1 MAKRK
6 KAKRNFTDF
15 RSRILFVLIILFF
28 GLLSYKLVK
37 VAFFSEID
45 YNKKV
50 LNQRVNEMNK
60 SSGDLEPKRG
70 SISDVNGVPLAES
83 LDVFSIIYDPKL
95 ILDLIANQKDGED
108 AKKDINDFLYEHL
121 DLEAGSLEKLL
132 DERDFSHYEKI
143 AVELEYK
150 DVEEL
155 ILAIEKGE
163 LKGVTYEKNFRRN
176 YPHNNLASDV
186 VGFVSRD
193 GTGLLGIEGVYDEYL
208 RGKSGRKFGSAS
220 SSNDFEMIEEKEDAG
235 ANVITNIDL
244 SVQSFAMEVM
254 DEYVEE
260 NHPLGMEVVLM
271 DPRDGRIL
279 GMASYPSYNL
289 NSPYDL
295 DSFFTEEEQDA
306 LSDEEISKFRNELWR
321 NGAISN
327 TYEPGST
334 FKPFTLAMGLE
345 EHRVDA
351 GSNYNCKGFKIP
363 FKDEEPIHC
372 HKLSGHGNQDYV
384 KALGNSCNVAFMDMG
399 VAIGKEVFAKYIRA
413 FGFGS
418 ITGVDLNGES
428 SARSL
433 LYKEEELNPV
443 ELQTSSF
450 GQGFNVTPIQLI
462 TGFSSLINGGFL
474 YEPHIVNRVVDENG
488 TVILR
493 NEKNLQRVVISK
505 ESANRVSK
513 ALAAVVDDGSG
524 RRAKI
529 EGYSIGGKTGQAEKG
544 DRDTKDYIISFIG
557 YSPIENPEIIALVVI
572 DDPDKEEVS
581 SLDAVIVFRK
591 IMEKVLPYM
600 RVSKDYSM
608 EQN

>member
-1 MAKRK
+1 MAKKK
-6 KAKRNFTDF
+6 KAKINFTDF
-15 RSRILFVLIILFF
+15 RSRILFALLILFF
-28 GLLSYKLVK
+28 ALLCYKLVK

-83 LDVFSIIYDPKL
+83 LDVYSIIYDPKL
-95 ILDLIANQKDGED
+95 LLDLKDGQKDGED
-108 AKKDINDFLYEHL
+108 VVKEINTFLYEHL
-121 DLEAGSLEKLL
+121 ELETGSLERLL
-132 DERDFSHYEKI
+132 EERDFSHYEKI
-143 AVELEYK
+143 AIDLDYK
-150 DVEEL
+150 DAEDV
-155 ILAIEKGE
+155 ILAIEKAE
-163 LKGVTYEKNFRRN
+163 LKGVSYEKNFMRK
-176 YPHNNLASDV
+176 YPHKDLASDV
-186 VGFVSRD
+186 IGFVSRD
-193 GTGLLGIEGVYDEYL
+193 GSGLLGIEGVYDEYL
-208 RGKSGRKFGSAS
+208 RGKSGREFGSAS
-220 SSNDFEMIEEKEDAG
+220 SAGDFEMIKEKEEAG
-235 ANVITNIDL
+235 ADVITNIDL
-244 SVQSFAMEVM
+244 TVQGFAMEAM
-254 DEYVEE
+254 QAYVEK
-260 NHPLGMEVVLM
+260 NNPLGMEVILM

-279 GMASYPSYNL
+279 GMASYPSYDL

-295 DSFFTEEEQDA
+295 DKFFTKEEQDA
-306 LSDEEISKFRNELWR
+306 MSDEEISRFRNELWR

-363 FKDEEPIHC
+363 FKDEQPIHC

-399 VAIGKEVFAKYIRA
+399 VAIGKELFAKYIRA

-433 LYKEEELNPV
+433 LYKEEQLNPV

-474 YEPHIVNRVVDENG
+474 YEPHIVNRVVDTNG
-488 TVILR
+488 TVLLR
-493 NEKNLQRVVISK
+493 NEKSLQRVVISK
-505 ESANRVSK
+505 GTASRVSK

-557 YSPIENPEIIALVVI
+557 YSPIESPEIIALVVI
-572 DDPDKEEVS
+572 DDPDKDDVS
-581 SLDAVIVFRK
+581 SLDAVIVFRE

-600 RVSKDYSM
+600 RVSKDYSTL
-608 EQN
+608 E